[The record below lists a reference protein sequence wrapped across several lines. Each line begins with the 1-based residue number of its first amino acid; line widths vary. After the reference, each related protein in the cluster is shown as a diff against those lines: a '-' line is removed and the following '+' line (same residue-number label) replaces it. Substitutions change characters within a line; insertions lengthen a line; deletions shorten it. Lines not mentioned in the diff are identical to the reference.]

1 MSDTNRKLIEDVLG
15 PQALQGP
22 GDPAPD
28 GPWLAVADPLAVHES
43 VSSKLRAMAP
53 YMPGSA
59 EAGWAP
65 GTMVQWAE
73 GHRAGPD
80 AAMWFVR
87 RLFATDPADASV
99 VQEAARGGYNS
110 VRAMPYPDALV
121 VLPDQDGDLNAYIVT
136 SMARLQAVHCPQ
148 EQERLVAALQAYT
161 KTNG

>member
-15 PQALQGP
+15 PQALQGLE
-22 GDPAPD
+22 DDAVE
-28 GPWLAVADPLAVHES
+28 GPWLAVADPLGVHKAV
-43 VSSKLRAMAP
+43 KTRLQGMAP

-59 EAGWAP
+59 ATDWAP
-65 GTMVQWAE
+65 GTMVRWAE

-87 RLFATDPADASV
+87 RLSATDPADAAV
-99 VQEAARGGYNS
+99 VQEVVRGGYNF

-121 VLPDQDGDLNAYIVT
+121 VLPDQDGDLNAYIVA

-148 EQERLVAALQAYT
+148 EQERLVSALQAYT